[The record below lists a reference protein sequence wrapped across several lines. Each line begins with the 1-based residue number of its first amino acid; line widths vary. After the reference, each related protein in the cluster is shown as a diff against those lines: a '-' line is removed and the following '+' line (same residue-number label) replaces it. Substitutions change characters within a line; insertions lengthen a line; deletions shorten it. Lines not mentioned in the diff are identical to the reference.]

1 MRRLFVSAFLEC
13 DTDDHFAAALPGRD
27 CVKNSFPAVKHADT
41 GRSTHL
47 VTGESEEIAAEL
59 LNIER
64 HVPDAL
70 RCINQS
76 DRANVSSFL
85 AKIGHGINRAE
96 RIGNVSEAEHFYF
109 RRQQ

>member
-1 MRRLFVSAFLEC
+1 MPRWRCLKNFRSAIENA
-13 DTDDHFAAALPGRD
+13 DSSGRTHF
-27 CVKNSFPAVKHADT
+27 
-41 GRSTHL
+41 

-109 RRQQ
+109 WRQQRRKFFEL